1 MNVIVVIFG
10 VLLGL
15 SAGYWGR
22 YRFPVVRRGS
32 RLDERLG
39 QLNMVC
45 IAVQGLVAVA
55 LAFSTNMA
63 GIAVL
68 AFAAGGLLLASA
80 PLYLTKKKNPR
91 LAGAHG
97 EGSHVDEES
106 TLRLTSRWPYT
117 VVYTVG
123 YVTLFAYILSIGLT
137 SR

>member
-22 YRFPVVRRGS
+22 YRFPIVRRGS

-39 QLNMVC
+39 QLNLVC
-45 IAVQGLVAVA
+45 IASQGLVAVA

-63 GIAVL
+63 GIPAL
-68 AFAAGGLLLASA
+68 AFAASGLLLGSV
-80 PLYLTKKKNPR
+80 PLYFAKRKDPR
-91 LAGAHG
+91 LAGGHG
-97 EGSHVDEES
+97 EGNHVNEER
-106 TLRLTSRWPYT
+106 TLSLTSRWPHS

-123 YVTLFAYILSIGLT
+123 YVSLFAYIVSLGLT